1 VDRSEFLTLAAGALG
16 APVILSEV
24 EAAGRTFLQPLKTAP
39 YPHPG
44 RPYRDATV
52 GIYVPPQYRAEA
64 TIDYIVHF
72 HGWRNDVRHVL
83 QRYRLREQLDMSRRN
98 AILVVP
104 QGPHDAPDSDF
115 GKLEHDQNGL
125 GAMLDD
131 ITVFLRSA
139 GVTNANATGRVV
151 LSTHSGGYGGAGGSL
166 LRGGLSDNVS
176 DVLLFDS
183 AYGYYDAFAGWVK
196 SNDDH
201 HLLSVFTTD
210 TENGNV
216 YLMSLVQSPKPNIFV
231 RIAHGMTLE
240 QLQTRAPTF
249 ILTTVAHDELLQ
261 RYNWYALFL
270 QATALTAV

>member
-1 VDRSEFLTLAAGALG
+1 VDRSEFLTLTGGALAG
-16 APVILSEV
+16 STLQRPSAR
-24 EAAGRTFLQPLKTAP
+24 GRTFLQTLKTAP
-39 YPHPG
+39 YPHAG
-44 RPYRDATV
+44 RPYLDGTV
-52 GIYVPPQYRAEA
+52 GIYVPPQYRAEQ
-64 TIDYIVHF
+64 TIDYVVHF

-83 QRYRLREQLDMSRRN
+83 QRYRLREQLDSSRRN

-104 QGPHDAPDSDF
+104 QGPKNAPDSDF
-115 GKLEHDQNGL
+115 GKLEHDENGL
-125 GAMLDD
+125 RNMLDD
-131 ITVFLRSA
+131 VNVFLGSA
-139 GVTNANATGRVV
+139 GVTQANATGHIV

-166 LRGGLSDNVS
+166 LHGGVAGNVS

-196 SNDDH
+196 ASDDH
-201 HLLSVFTTD
+201 HLLSLFTTD

-216 YLMSLVQSPKPNIFV
+216 YLMSLVQSPQPNIFV
-231 RIAHGMTLE
+231 RVAHGMTLD

-270 QATALTAV
+270 QATALGEV